1 MARQQIITC
10 DFCGKSQDTSK
21 VCRTVREVTVGT
33 EVLHQASNY
42 SYLNSQ
48 GLLFQTPY
56 QDICE
61 DCLRELCT
69 MFLPAAMAEFKV
81 RRQNQGETCMEGAG
95 ARSHDDAEK
104 ADKENLEIL
113 SKW

>member
-10 DFCGKSQDTSK
+10 DFCGKQQDISAQY
-21 VCRTVREVTVGT
+21 RTFREVTVGT
-33 EVLHQASNY
+33 EVMHQASNY
-42 SYLNSQ
+42 SCLKSQ

-69 MFLPAAMAEFKV
+69 EFLPDVMAEFKV
-81 RRQNQGETCMEGAG
+81 RRQNQGACT
-95 ARSHDDAEK
+95 RH
-104 ADKENLEIL
+104 
-113 SKW
+113 